1 MYVDNY
7 KFLNDLLFDVTTF
20 LCKNN
25 DNTSNYIEYDNN
37 KDEIIDESIDNIYYE
52 PNKTHDVYISFN
64 DDLYYLDSV
73 DDEYKIKLD
82 DKNPTVL
89 FYSSDMKN
97 KFKIILIKRDE

>member
-7 KFLNDLLFDVTTF
+7 KFLNDLLFDVTSF
-20 LCKNN
+20 LCTKN
-25 DNTSNYIEYDNN
+25 DNISNYVEYVNN
-37 KDEIIDESIDNIYYE
+37 KDEISDKSIDDIYYE

-82 DKNPTVL
+82 DKNPSIL

-97 KFKIILIKRDE
+97 KFKIILIKRNE